1 MLSVPQAIE
10 SIISR
15 RPLLLEGLN
24 EGIINLSSLARN
36 IQPEVEQMLHKEIK
50 IGALIMALKRFEP
63 KLQVHFS
70 QRIKEVIHEIDD
82 ITVRSNLVS
91 FTFQNSNTLIEAQ
104 ELLIKQIAVL
114 KTVFYTIS
122 QGVFETTIIVSESF
136 AENLSLLFK
145 NEKII
150 NKTDGLSSITLR
162 LPKVNKEIPGLYH
175 FIFSRIIWEGI
186 NVYEVIST
194 THEFSI
200 VVKNNKVEQAFSILR
215 NLKK

>member
-136 AENLSLLFK
+136 SENLSLLFK